1 MNGKYALKISISITR
16 HAYLNIQS
24 FPVCFEYA
32 YLELKMFL
40 NYFQDDAKWS

>member
-1 MNGKYALKISISITR
+1 MNGKYAPKISICITR

-32 YLELKMFL
+32 YLEFKML